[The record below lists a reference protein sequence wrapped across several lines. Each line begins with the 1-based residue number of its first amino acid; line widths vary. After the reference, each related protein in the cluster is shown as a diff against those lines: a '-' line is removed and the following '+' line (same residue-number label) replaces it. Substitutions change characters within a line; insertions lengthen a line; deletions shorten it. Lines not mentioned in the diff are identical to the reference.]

1 MALIYLFSNK
11 YLHVHLNANRNRVG
25 GVVQVLLNEI
35 QAGLYDFLFSFLL
48 RLKNLN
54 IFLNLLNF
62 MFISVVYEPLVNST
76 QSSL

>member
-35 QAGLYDFLFSFLL
+35 QAGLYDFLFSF
-48 RLKNLN
+48 
-54 IFLNLLNF
+54 F
-62 MFISVVYEPLVNST
+62 FISIIKTDFFKSFKFYE
-76 QSSL
+76 QFGSLRAFS

>member
-48 RLKNLN
+48 RLNNLN
-54 IFLNLLNF
+54 IIKTDFF
-62 MFISVVYEPLVNST
+62 KSFKFYE
-76 QSSL
+76 QFGSLRAFS

>member
-11 YLHVHLNANRNRVG
+11 YLHVHLNTNRNRVG

-54 IFLNLLNF
+54 IFLNF
-62 MFISVVYEPLVNST
+62 MINSVVYEPLVNST
-76 QSSL
+76 QSSLQS